1 MTSNGSHQVDSAPST
16 EKGDGNSLIDDA
28 VSRALEVINRDSA
41 LLPERYLSETTV
53 PHGGE

>member
-1 MTSNGSHQVDSAPST
+1 MTNSSSSQVDAIEPRGT
-16 EKGDGNSLIDDA
+16 VEVGPLTDDA

-41 LLPERYLSETTV
+41 LLPERYLSETMV